1 MEVLILETFT
11 NFGNHS
17 NNWPLYGY
25 VEILGW
31 QTNLS
36 CWCVDYKY
44 ALMLYTEWMQLNAG
58 IKDALLYYCW
68 NMTPSPHFTIVHTHN
83 LASNFANFGCQV
95 ITYKYIL

>member
-1 MEVLILETFT
+1 MGVLILEIFT
-11 NFGNHS
+11 NC
-17 NNWPLYGY
+17 Y

-68 NMTPSPHFTIVHTHN
+68 NMTPSHFTIIHTHS
-83 LASNFANFGCQV
+83 LASIFANFGCQV